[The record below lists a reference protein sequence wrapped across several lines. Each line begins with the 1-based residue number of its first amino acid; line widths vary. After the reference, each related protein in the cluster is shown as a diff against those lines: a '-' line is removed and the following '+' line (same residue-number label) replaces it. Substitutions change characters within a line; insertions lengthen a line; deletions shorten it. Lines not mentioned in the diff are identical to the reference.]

1 MFGYFNLEKKSNEE
15 LQKIIIEQQRRNEQ
29 LQIEINRLYYS
40 CTMSG
45 FFSDR

>member
-1 MFGYFNLEKKSNEE
+1 MFEYFNLEKKSNEE

-40 CTMSG
+40 CTMG
-45 FFSDR
+45 GLFSDR